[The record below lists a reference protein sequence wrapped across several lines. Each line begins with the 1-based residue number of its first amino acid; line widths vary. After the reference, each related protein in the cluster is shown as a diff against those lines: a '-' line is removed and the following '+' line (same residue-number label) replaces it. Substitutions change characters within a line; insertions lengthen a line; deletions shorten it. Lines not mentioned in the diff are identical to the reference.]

1 MQVYRKSCSAEYYY
15 RFRYAA
21 LWTQA
26 REQRIALHKRRRGVR
41 PQDPSAWV
49 TGNDV
54 LHNVLLSLALLTFSE
69 ID

>member
-15 RFRYAA
+15 RFRDAA

-26 REQRIALHKRRRGVR
+26 LRKRRRGVR
-41 PQDPSAWV
+41 PQDPSTWV
-49 TGNDV
+49 TGNHV
-54 LHNVLLSLALLTFSE
+54 LHNVLLSLAPLTFSE